1 MRLGDGAHLVWYNN
15 VMVKKSAAK
24 VRSAPQLKKP
34 APVQP
39 VGLSWRQELKWSLGV
54 LVRIVVS
61 LVLLVGMAYLMTW
74 ILTLKQ
80 NMDDT
85 AAAEAW
91 IAEKP
96 VLYEYS
102 ILVVFSGLAV
112 MAAVTLRPIL
122 TAAIGLAVTA
132 GLGYANLQKLN
143 YRDAPVL
150 PEDLKL
156 LESAGN
162 LADFVD
168 MGEVTRLIIGIV
180 LLILGAWLLEHCL
193 RKWLVPAWRERRWWE
208 KIGLIPRAALTLAA
222 VSLAACVTLPVLTR
236 QGYSE
241 WLEGAEFVA
250 WNQTD
255 NYNNNGFVLGFLYN
269 LGRMQVPEPEDYS
282 EAEMQRIAEKY
293 QALKAA
299 DTERVPLDEKV
310 ANLIVVLGE
319 SFYDPLLYTEEYPFG
334 GGDPMPELR
343 EVFEEMP
350 SGYMYSPEYGGGTAN
365 VEYEVLT
372 GLSNFWARSTPYVS
386 ALNKR
391 SGVLSAASW
400 AQLFGFDTLGIHPY
414 DGTLYKRSI
423 VYPILGFDEFI
434 DERGMTYTEKE
445 GESEY
450 INDWSA
456 YQEVLQR
463 LKEAEEPQ
471 MISLITMQNHGPY
484 DGAQYDELEYQ
495 MLWDNNLLLENSIQ
509 SLHNGD
515 KYIGEFLAELDALD
529 EPTVVLWFGDH
540 AVGVLNEYA
549 RSDDKVKR
557 DLSHLTPY
565 MVYANF
571 EIESPYTEAE
581 VAEMNEAV
589 LTFEAPIAEVGA
601 EAEEEEMAEVKEAAE
616 VALPT
621 EGVDLPITTPNC
633 LLNMVYNLLGVEKP
647 ALFYL
652 LDEVCIET
660 PVLAAAYYGE
670 ETPEMTEALHDYEL
684 VNYDVLAG
692 KHYWDGE

>member
-1 MRLGDGAHLVWYNN
+1 
-15 VMVKKSAAK
+15 MVKKSAAK
-24 VRSAPQLKKP
+24 VRSASQPTKS
-34 APVQP
+34 APVRP
-39 VGLSWRQELKWSLGV
+39 AGLSWRQELKWSLGV

-61 LVLLVGMAYLMTW
+61 LALLVGMAYLMTW

-80 NMDDT
+80 NMDDA

-102 ILVVFSGLAV
+102 VLVIFSGLMV

-122 TAAIGLAVTA
+122 TAAIGLAVAA
-132 GLGYANLQKLN
+132 GLGYANYQKLN

-150 PEDLKL
+150 PEDLKM

-162 LADFVD
+162 LSEFVD
-168 MGEVTRLIIGIV
+168 TNEVMQLVAGIV

-208 KIGLIPRAALTLAA
+208 KIGLVPRATLTLAA
-222 VSLAACVTLPVLTR
+222 VSLAVCVTLPVLTR
-236 QGYSE
+236 RGYGE
-241 WLEGAEFVA
+241 WLEGAAFVD

-255 NYNNNGFVLGFLYN
+255 NYEQNGFVLGFLYN
-269 LGRMQVPEPEDYS
+269 LGRMQVEEPEDYS

-293 QALKAA
+293 RALKAA

-310 ANLIVVLGE
+310 ANLIVILGE
-319 SFYDPLLYTEEYPFG
+319 SFYDPLLYTEEYPFS
-334 GGDPMPELR
+334 GGDPLPELR
-343 EVFEEMP
+343 EVFQEMP

-414 DGTLYKRSI
+414 DGALYKRNI

-434 DERGMTYTEKE
+434 DERKMTYTEKE
-445 GESEY
+445 GKSEY
-450 INDWSA
+450 INDRSA

-463 LKEAEEPQ
+463 LKEAEGPQ

-515 KYIGEFLAELDALD
+515 EYIGEFLAELDELG

-540 AVGVLNEYA
+540 TVGVLNEYA
-549 RSDDKVKR
+549 RSDDRAKQ

-565 MVYANF
+565 LVYANF

-581 VAEMNEAV
+581 VAELNEAV
-589 LTFEAPIAEVGA
+589 LGFEI
-601 EAEEEEMAEVKEAAE
+601 
-616 VALPT
+616 PT
-621 EGVDLPITTPNC
+621 EGVDLPTTTPNC
-633 LLNMVYNLLGVEKP
+633 LMNTVYNLLGVEKP

-652 LDEVCIET
+652 LDEVCTET
-660 PVLAAAYYGE
+660 PVLSAAYYGK

-692 KHYWDGE
+692 KHYWDGD

>member
-1 MRLGDGAHLVWYNN
+1 
-15 VMVKKSAAK
+15 MVKKSAAK
-24 VRSAPQLKKP
+24 VRPASQSTQSAPVRP
-34 APVQP
+34 A
-39 VGLSWRQELKWSLGV
+39 GLSWQQELKWSLGV
-54 LVRIVVS
+54 LVRLAVS
-61 LVLLVGMAYLMTW
+61 LALLVGMAYLMTW

-80 NMDDT
+80 NMDDA

-102 ILVVFSGLAV
+102 VLVIFSGLMV

-122 TAAIGLAVTA
+122 TAAIGLAIAA
-132 GLGYANLQKLN
+132 GLGYANYQKLS

-150 PEDLKL
+150 PEDLKM

-162 LADFVD
+162 LSEFVD
-168 MGEVTRLIIGIV
+168 TNEVTQLVAGIV

-208 KIGLIPRAALTLAA
+208 KIGLVPRATLTLAA
-222 VSLAACVTLPVLTR
+222 VSLAVCVTLPVLTR
-236 QGYSE
+236 RGYGE

-250 WNQTD
+250 WNQTE
-255 NYNNNGFVLGFLYN
+255 NYDNNGFVLGFLYN
-269 LGRMQVPEPEDYS
+269 LGRMQVEKPEDYS
-282 EAEMQRIAEKY
+282 EAEMRRIAEKY
-293 QALKAA
+293 RALKAA
-299 DTERVPLDEKV
+299 DTERVPLDERV

-319 SFYDPLLYTEEYPFG
+319 SFYDPLLYTEEYPFS
-334 GGDPMPELR
+334 GGDPLPELR
-343 EVFEEMP
+343 EVFQEMP

-400 AQLFGFDTLGIHPY
+400 AQLFGFYTLGVHPY
-414 DGTLYKRSI
+414 DGALYKRNI

-434 DERGMTYTEKE
+434 DEREMTYTEKE
-445 GESEY
+445 GKSEY
-450 INDWSA
+450 INDRSA

-471 MISLITMQNHGPY
+471 MVSLITMQNHGPY

-515 KYIGEFLAELDALD
+515 EYIGEFLAELDELG

-540 AVGVLNEYA
+540 TVGVLNEYA
-549 RSDDKVKR
+549 RSDDKAKQ

-565 MVYANF
+565 LVYANF

-581 VAEMNEAV
+581 VAELNEAV
-589 LTFEAPIAEVGA
+589 LGFEI
-601 EAEEEEMAEVKEAAE
+601 
-616 VALPT
+616 PT
-621 EGVDLPITTPNC
+621 EGVDLPTTTPNC
-633 LLNMVYNLLGVEKP
+633 LMNTVYNLLGVEKP

-652 LDEVCIET
+652 LDEVCTET
-660 PVLAAAYYGE
+660 PVLSAAYYGK

-692 KHYWDGE
+692 KHYWDGD